1 MKTTISNT
9 LAIACCAVALT
20 SFSSC
25 IDTSDSSGMQRNE
38 ITMSTELPEE
48 LADASITSG
57 KVTFTEI
64 NTRSTYTFALPMY
77 DPWLIPDGLY
87 DVEAQAVA
95 TDADS
100 KAYNLRAT
108 MKSVEMTSATNI
120 DFDWF
125 YFIPSSSLVFSEIYV
140 VGSLNAKGTGGL
152 RDTYFRIYNNS
163 DEVVYADGIAIVEST
178 LLNTKTNA
186 FEILT
191 EANNRQVNFTAGTVL
206 VVPGSGTDYPL
217 QPGESIKI
225 TDQAINWGNEVAGA
239 LDHSNA
245 DFEWYDENAQD
256 TDNPDVTNLD
266 KWYCYSLSIWIPS
279 SLANRSYA
287 IVKFPEG
294 MTAEQYLLDYYGP
307 YEYIGSTG
315 ATMMN
320 QKAYLIPNSWILDGV
335 NLSND
340 EVFVYGALADNI
352 DMSYSACSTV
362 NSDKERF
369 GKVMVRKVASVLEDG
384 RLIYKDTN
392 DSKNDFELVPANSL

>member
-1 MKTTISNT
+1 MKIYFLPLIAACSLLLT
-9 LAIACCAVALT
+9 L
-20 SFSSC
+20 SGC

-38 ITMSTELPEE
+38 ITMTVDLPEE
-48 LADASITSG
+48 LADAQITSG

-64 NTRSTYTFALPMY
+64 NTRSTYNFALPMY

-87 DVEAQAVA
+87 DIDAHAIA
-95 TDADS
+95 TDVDS
-100 KAYNLRAT
+100 KVYNLRAT
-108 MKSVEMTSATNI
+108 KKSVAMTSATNI
-120 DFDWF
+120 AFDWF

-152 RDTYFRIYNNS
+152 RDSYFRIYNNS
-163 DEVVYADGIAIVEST
+163 DEVVYADGIAITEST
-178 LLNTKTNA
+178 LLNTRTNA
-186 FEILT
+186 FEVLT
-191 EANNRQVNFTAGTVL
+191 PANDRQINFTAGSVF
-206 VVPGSGTDYPL
+206 VVPGSGTDYPI

-225 TDQAINWGNEVAGA
+225 TDQAINWGAEVAGA
-239 LDHSNA
+239 LNHSDA

-266 KWYCYSLSIWIPS
+266 KWYCYSNTIWITS

-287 IVKFPEG
+287 IVRFPEG

-315 ATMMN
+315 STMTN
-320 QKAYLIPNSWILDGV
+320 KKAYLIPNSWILDGV

-340 EVFVYGALADNI
+340 EVWIYGALGDTI

-362 NSDKERF
+362 DKDTERF
-369 GKVMVRKVASVLEDG
+369 GKVMVRKISSVLEDG
-384 RLIYKDTN
+384 RIIYKDTN
-392 DSKNDFELVPANSL
+392 DSKNDFQLVPANSL